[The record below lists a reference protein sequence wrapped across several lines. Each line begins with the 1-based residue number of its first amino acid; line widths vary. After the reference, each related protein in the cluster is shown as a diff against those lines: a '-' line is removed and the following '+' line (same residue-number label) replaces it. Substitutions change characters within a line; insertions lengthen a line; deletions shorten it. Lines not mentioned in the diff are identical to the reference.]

1 MNLMGLFR
9 SPQNEL
15 EKGGKQPK
23 NPQEE
28 SHEITMTCPKCGTQT
43 PVSEL
48 WDTQNVCRCGHHFR
62 MTARQR
68 ISFLADEDSFTELDG
83 DMTSRDILDFPNYEN
98 KLKSAR
104 LATRE
109 KEAVICGTLR
119 VEDEPCAVFCM
130 DPHFMMGSMGTVVG
144 EKITRL
150 FEYATEHRL
159 PVIGFTAAGGARMQE
174 GILSLMQM
182 AKTSGAVRL
191 HSDAGLFYLTVLTDP
206 TTGGR
211 TVTVIAIE
219 KGGDTRDKVY
229 RNFGSPNP
237 EGYRK
242 ALRLM
247 RQAEKFH
254 RPVVCFVDTSGAFC
268 GIGAEERGQGQAIA
282 ENLIEMMGLKTPVIS
297 VLIGEGGSGGAL
309 ALAVA
314 DRVWILE
321 NAVYSVVSPEGCAS
335 ILWKDAKRAKEA
347 AECLRLTAQDMEQL
361 GVVEQVISEEDKGAV
376 FTRVK
381 SMLET
386 ELDALC
392 EKDTETLLKER
403 YERFRKY

>member
-159 PVIGFTAAGGARMQE
+159 PVIGFTAAGGARLQVVF
-174 GILSLMQM
+174 LSLRLWGFPR
-182 AKTSGAVRL
+182 GAGRP
-191 HSDAGLFYLTVLTDP
+191 HRDPGLFYLTVLTDP
-206 TTGGR
+206 TTGG
-211 TVTVIAIE
+211 VTASFAMDGDIIMAEPDAMIGFAGARVIEQTIRKKLPEGFQRAEFLLEHGFIDLITPRSHQREVIAQL
-219 KGGDTRDKVY
+219 
-229 RNFGSPNP
+229 
-237 EGYRK
+237 
-242 ALRLM
+242 LRM
-247 RQAEKFH
+247 HDAEKQG
-254 RPVVCFVDTSGAFC
+254 VCTEK
-268 GIGAEERGQGQAIA
+268 AEE
-282 ENLIEMMGLKTPVIS
+282 
-297 VLIGEGGSGGAL
+297 
-309 ALAVA
+309 
-314 DRVWILE
+314 
-321 NAVYSVVSPEGCAS
+321 
-335 ILWKDAKRAKEA
+335 
-347 AECLRLTAQDMEQL
+347 
-361 GVVEQVISEEDKGAV
+361 
-376 FTRVK
+376 
-381 SMLET
+381 ET
-386 ELDALC
+386 EGEA
-392 EKDTETLLKER
+392 
-403 YERFRKY
+403 

>member
-1 MNLMGLFR
+1 MNAYERLCAARKSGR
-9 SPQNEL
+9 P
-15 EKGGKQPK
+15 
-23 NPQEE
+23 
-28 SHEITMTCPKCGTQT
+28 
-43 PVSEL
+43 
-48 WDTQNVCRCGHHFR
+48 
-62 MTARQR
+62 TARKYIEALCDR
-68 ISFLADEDSFTELDG
+68 FFELHGDRLFADDPAILGGIAELDG
-83 DMTSRDILDFPNYEN
+83 TPVTVIGI
-98 KLKSAR
+98 
-104 LATRE
+104 E
-109 KEAVICGTLR
+109 KG
-119 VEDEPCAVFCM
+119 ED
-130 DPHFMMGSMGTVVG
+130 TK
-144 EKITRL
+144 EKIT
-150 FEYATEHRL
+150 
-159 PVIGFTAAGGARMQE
+159 
-174 GILSLMQM
+174 
-182 AKTSGAVRL
+182 
-191 HSDAGLFYLTVLTDP
+191 
-206 TTGGR
+206 
-211 TVTVIAIE
+211 
-219 KGGDTRDKVY
+219 

-376 FTRVK
+376 FARVK

>member
-150 FEYATEHRL
+150 FEYATEHHL

-376 FTRVK
+376 FARVK